1 MYYFKMICLNIFNFY
16 AVRHFSCYLK
26 DYQIV
31 HFKYVQ
37 FVVRQL
43 YLNKV
48 VKRKST
54 KLNLLLKLISV
65 G

>member
-1 MYYFKMICLNIFNFY
+1 MICLNIFNFY
-16 AVRHFSCYLK
+16 VVRHFSCYLK
-26 DYQIV
+26 DYISNCAL
-31 HFKYVQ
+31 YVQ

-48 VKRKST
+48 VKRKNT